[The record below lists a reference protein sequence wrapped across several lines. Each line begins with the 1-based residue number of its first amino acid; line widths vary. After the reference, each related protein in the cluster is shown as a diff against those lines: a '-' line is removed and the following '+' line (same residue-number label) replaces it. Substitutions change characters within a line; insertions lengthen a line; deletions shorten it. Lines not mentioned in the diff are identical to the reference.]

1 MFLYLFYFFV
11 FYLLFRLVVNFIIP
25 LVRTFYRVRQGFK
38 AVKEQMNQ
46 AAPDQ
51 AQAGGT
57 SQPGAAAGQGPNKGK
72 VGEYIDFEEV

>member
-25 LVRTFYRVRQGFK
+25 VVRATYRIRKGFQ

-46 AAPDQ
+46 AGGAQQQ
-51 AQAGGT
+51 AD
-57 SQPGAAAGQGPNKGK
+57 AAEKPVEGKGNS